1 MASGFPRSLDSIV
14 ASALVIWAGCAL
26 LAVAAITT
34 VSSTVYGSTLGAA
47 RRAAVTSCGGT
58 TLLIV
63 GLAVGDAKFAELL
76 RFVPPGQLSV
86 AAGPPLVAVGMLL
99 AIAGSVLLTTA
110 ACNHGG
116 GSRGTPS
123 SLQSSPHIVRD
134 FAAPL
139 ASPLSD
145 SRTASARAAPPT
157 AGMAS
162 LGPPALA
169 AWLLAGPSAAIL
181 LALGFVLA
189 VAGSLSPWSKFTAY
203 TSSRAGFYVL
213 TSLLWQKYESCFD
226 FSFTGTECETETDWF
241 LLIDAD
247 DLGPLLM
254 AIIAS
259 AFIIWVGCVLLAI
272 AAITTVGTARGR
284 NCLSAG
290 SRAAVACVGTA
301 LLLVGLI
308 VATASLGKNT
318 EFVPPRELSVGAGPP
333 LVAVGTLLAIAG
345 SALLTAAARN
355 RGGGSGGAP
364 PALQSSPHVVRDFAA
379 PAQQLAVIVQ
389 SPSHGRKLNPDLC
402 APPAG
407 P

>member
-1 MASGFPRSLDSIV
+1 MA
-14 ASALVIWAGCAL
+14 
-26 LAVAAITT
+26 
-34 VSSTVYGSTLGAA
+34 
-47 RRAAVTSCGGT
+47 SCGGT

-63 GLAVGDAKFAELL
+63 GLAVGDAGFAELL
-76 RFVPPGQLSV
+76 KFVSPGQLSV

-99 AIAGSVLLTTA
+99 AIAGSALLTVA

-116 GSRGTPS
+116 GSGGLPPA
-123 SLQSSPHIVRD
+123 LQSSPHLVRD
-134 FAAPL
+134 FAAPTQLL
-139 ASPLSD
+139 AGPLSD
-145 SRTASARAAPPT
+145 SRTASAWAAPPT

-162 LGPPALA
+162 LGPPTLA
-169 AWLLAGPSAAIL
+169 AWLLAGPYAAIL
-181 LALGFVLA
+181 MALGFVLA
-189 VAGSLSPWSKFTAY
+189 AAGSFSPWFKFTSERGNFYAIDSLIWGKRE
-203 TSSRAGFYVL
+203 TCSRPG
-213 TSLLWQKYESCFD
+213 E
-226 FSFTGTECETETDWF
+226 GCEANTDWVF
-241 LLIDAD
+241 SYDVD
-247 DLGPLLM
+247 DLFPTFKAIM
-254 AIIAS
+254 AGAV
-259 AFIIWVGCVLLAI
+259 FIWAGCVLLAI
-272 AAITTVGTARGR
+272 AVITTVSTARGR

-290 SRAAVACVGTA
+290 GRAAVACVGTA

-308 VATASLGKNT
+308 VASAGFDKQN
-318 EFVPPRELSVGAGPP
+318 EFDLPRELSVGAGPP